1 MLHNVTSVFY
11 FGFFLFYHVVAQ
23 KKEIGVAVVKFNLF
37 EKLLPPENK
46 VFYEC
51 FEDSAQNCN
60 DIAILFNQVLT
71 DGLNEDIVLQAKTL
85 KRRGSNLERET
96 ISKLNSTFVT
106 PIDREDIQALAAM
119 LNRITRKI
127 GQAFMNLNVYR
138 ITNYTDE
145 MVQQAKTLVRATDEL
160 KRSVGLLK
168 TISKTKEITES
179 REAMKE
185 IETFGDTI
193 MYNAMDKLFS
203 GEFEALEVIKLRD
216 IYKELESAL
225 DKCFG
230 VSDAI
235 LNIALKNN

>member
-1 MLHNVTSVFY
+1 M
-11 FGFFLFYHVVAQ
+11 
-23 KKEIGVAVVKFNLF
+23 KFNLF

-46 VFYEC
+46 VFYDC
-51 FEDSAQNCN
+51 FEDSAKNCH
-60 DIAILFNQVLT
+60 DIALLFNQAL
-71 DGLNEDIVLQAKTL
+71 LNGVTEDIVLQAKTL

-106 PIDREDIQALAAM
+106 PIDREDIQALATM
-119 LNRITRKI
+119 LNRISKKI
-127 GQAFMNLNVYR
+127 AQAFMNLNVYR
-138 ITNYTDE
+138 ITTYTEE
-145 MVQQAKTLVRATDEL
+145 MLQQAKTIINATAEL
-160 KRSVGLLK
+160 QRSVGLLK
-168 TISKTKEITES
+168 TIAKTKEITES

-193 MYNAMDKLFS
+193 LYRAMDKLFS
-203 GEFEALEVIKLRD
+203 GEFEAIEVIKLRD

-225 DKCFG
+225 DKCFS